1 MIDYTSL
8 PYAEWLEEANKALV
22 EVNPDAIYFG
32 LVKNGEVISS
42 FYNVGDAERALILQ
56 EILLLSIVERTEG
69 RIRDMIEDMYNE
81 MQDDDEEEDEECED
95 T

>member
-1 MIDYTSL
+1 MIDFNSL

-22 EVNPDAIYFG
+22 ELNPDAIYFG

-42 FYNVGDAERALILQ
+42 FYNVGDAERALIPQ
-56 EILLLSIVERTEG
+56 EILLLSIIERTEDRVRG
-69 RIRDMIEDMYNE
+69 LMEDIYNE
-81 MQDDDEEEDEECED
+81 MREDDEEEEEECED